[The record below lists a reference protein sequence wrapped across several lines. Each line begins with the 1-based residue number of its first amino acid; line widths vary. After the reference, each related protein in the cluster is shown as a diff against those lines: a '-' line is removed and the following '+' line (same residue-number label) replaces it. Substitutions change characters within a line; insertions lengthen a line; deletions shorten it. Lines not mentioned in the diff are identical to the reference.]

1 MHNRINNIQ
10 ILRGFAAVLVLY
22 FHSNFIG
29 FGKYPTGGF
38 GVDIFFVISGYIM
51 AMICEVSPSKFFLRR
66 VIRIVPP
73 YWAFTLLVF
82 GIAAARPQ
90 LVGAT
95 NTSVVDLVMSLFF
108 IPFRKGSNL
117 IQPTLV
123 VGWTLNY
130 EMYFYSAIA
139 LALLVSKKWAPVL
152 ASAAVVV
159 VFGTLRLFAAKTTA
173 GQFYGAD
180 ISLEFVLGVGTY
192 YVATRTKLET
202 LTQAKGPLV
211 CLAIGAL
218 GYLLWFDAYRPP
230 AMQGTPHVLLFGIAS
245 ALLMVSVA
253 SLSRVGL
260 DLENRPLILLGD
272 ASYVLYLSHAFVFLA
287 ITRVLAPKWHW
298 LSEGSFPMMAVGIV
312 ASVAFAVLLH
322 RYGERP
328 ALAFF
333 NRHLLKRGGRAP
345 APLAP
350 PTEYQAPPEPADER
364 TR

>member
-1 MHNRINNIQ
+1 MHNRVNNIQ
-10 ILRGFAAVLVLY
+10 ILRGLAAFLVLY
-22 FHSNFIG
+22 FHSNYVG

-51 AMICEVSPSKFFLRR
+51 AMICEASPSKFFLRR
-66 VIRIVPP
+66 LIRIVPP

-95 NTSVVDLVMSLFF
+95 NTSVVDLVKSLFF

-130 EMYFYSAIA
+130 EMYFYAAIA
-139 LALLVSKKWAPVL
+139 LALLVTKRWAPVL
-152 ASAAVVV
+152 ASAAIFV
-159 VFGTLRLFAAKTTA
+159 VFVVLRLFAAQTTA

-180 ISLEFVLGVGTY
+180 ISLEFILGIGTY
-192 YVATRTKLET
+192 YAATRANLQE
-202 LTQAKGPLV
+202 LRNAKGALI
-211 CLAIGAL
+211 CAALAAMSFLI
-218 GYLLWFDAYRPP
+218 WFDAYRPAAIHEYP
-230 AMQGTPHVLLFGIAS
+230 RILFFGGPS
-245 ALLMVSVA
+245 MLLMFALA

-260 DLENRPLILLGD
+260 DSEAKPLILLGD

-298 LSEGSFPMMAVGIV
+298 LSEGTFPMMAVGVIV
-312 ASVAFAVLLH
+312 SVAFGIFIHLCT
-322 RYGERP
+322 ERP

-333 NRHLLKRGGRAP
+333 NRHLLKRGGRVP

-350 PTEYQAPPEPADER
+350 PAEYQAQPEPAGER